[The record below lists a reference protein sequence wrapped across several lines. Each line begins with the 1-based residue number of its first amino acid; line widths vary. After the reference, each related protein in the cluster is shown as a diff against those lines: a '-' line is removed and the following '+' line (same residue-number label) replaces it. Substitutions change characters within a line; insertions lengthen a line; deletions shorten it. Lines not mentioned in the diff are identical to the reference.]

1 MKLARGLTTE
11 PNFPARVGFAYPV
24 AGIVRMVAVRLV
36 FPPWCCLCLPPKN
49 ENPSRLFEAERSGDE
64 QAGRLEASPMK
75 RRLCVHIQ
83 HGSLVACSGLV
94 GIENR
99 G

>member
-24 AGIVRMVAVRLV
+24 AWHRQNGCRQAGVSPMVLS
-36 FPPWCCLCLPPKN
+36 LPSPKN
-49 ENPSRLFEAERSGDE
+49 ENPSHPFEAERSGDE

-75 RRLCVHIQ
+75 RRLCVHLQ